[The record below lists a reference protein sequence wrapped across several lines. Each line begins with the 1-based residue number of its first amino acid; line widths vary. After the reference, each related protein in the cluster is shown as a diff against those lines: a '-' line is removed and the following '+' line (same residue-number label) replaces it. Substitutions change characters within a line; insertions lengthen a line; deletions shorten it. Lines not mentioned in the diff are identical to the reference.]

1 MKLIADY
8 KLSNPSWT
16 KIPLNTWKKGQQI
29 LESFWKTWKDDYLLR
44 LQERSKMKLKSP
56 RYKAT
61 DTPRVVVII
70 QMKEDLP
77 RGSWKMRKIVELVPS
92 NGGKIRAAKILL
104 ATKNTVNRSLN
115 LLFPLVCNNENE
127 HATNVRIRKNNETN
141 VSPKGNDQKLTNEKF
156 VLEEKEPTQRST

>member
-1 MKLIADY
+1 
-8 KLSNPSWT
+8 
-16 KIPLNTWKKGQQI
+16 
-29 LESFWKTWKDDYLLR
+29 
-44 LQERSKMKLKSP
+44 
-56 RYKAT
+56 
-61 DTPRVVVII
+61 
-70 QMKEDLP
+70 
-77 RGSWKMRKIVELVPS
+77 MRKIVELVPS

-104 ATKNTVNRSLN
+104 ATKSTVNRSLN